1 MEKLIY
7 TNDLCVGCNRCI
19 RACNSPGANV
29 ARNVDGRN
37 IIDVN
42 PEKCIACG
50 ACFDA
55 CEHGARAY
63 YDDTERFF
71 EDLKKGEKISVLVA
85 PSFKA
90 NYYREYESVLGGLK
104 AMGVNRILSVSFGA
118 DITTWAY
125 IHYIQK
131 HNFLGGIS
139 QPCPAVVGYIEHF
152 LPELLPK
159 LMPVHSPMM
168 CAAIYAKKYMQI
180 SDKLAFISPCI
191 AKKNEIT
198 DPNTHGMV
206 SYNLTF
212 SHLMEYVRKHNISG
226 KPVGDE
232 IPYGLGAV
240 YPMPG
245 GLKEN
250 VRWLLGDDVLIRQ
263 VEGEARMIEYFEHN
277 KERIKNGKTPYLFVD
292 ALNCPEGCLCGTGIE
307 EKSGLTDDAFY
318 MIGKIQE
325 ESKQDSKRSA
335 WGKNLTPKQR
345 MERLNKEFSNLN
357 LEDFIRRYT
366 NKSKDCIMKEPTA
379 AQLDAIY
386 KDMLKDTKEKRE
398 INCACCGYSKCESMA
413 KAIFNDMNYKG
424 NCVHYVKDVVVAE
437 KEENAQL
444 VTDMENMRVEE
455 KENHELLSQSIDENF
470 ASLQHTVAGVS
481 QNSAKNAQE
490 STEILHVM
498 DDVRA
503 FTEELEQ
510 SLKSI
515 EEFLG
520 NLEKN
525 NKDVIEIANQTN
537 LLALNA
543 SIEAARA
550 GEAGRG
556 FAVVAEQIKVL
567 ADNSKNTAS
576 ESNQTKEDIGV
587 AISELL
593 GNATELTEVVQKVGG
608 QVENLVRSSEE
619 IVKAT
624 EGVSDV
630 TMEVREK
637 LSELI

>member
-1 MEKLIY
+1 L
-7 TNDLCVGCNRCI
+7 
-19 RACNSPGANV
+19 
-29 ARNVDGRN
+29 
-37 IIDVN
+37 
-42 PEKCIACG
+42 
-50 ACFDA
+50 
-55 CEHGARAY
+55 
-63 YDDTERFF
+63 
-71 EDLKKGEKISVLVA
+71 
-85 PSFKA
+85 
-90 NYYREYESVLGGLK
+90 
-104 AMGVNRILSVSFGA
+104 
-118 DITTWAY
+118 
-125 IHYIQK
+125 
-131 HNFLGGIS
+131 
-139 QPCPAVVGYIEHF
+139 
-152 LPELLPK
+152 
-159 LMPVHSPMM
+159 
-168 CAAIYAKKYMQI
+168 
-180 SDKLAFISPCI
+180 
-191 AKKNEIT
+191 
-198 DPNTHGMV
+198 
-206 SYNLTF
+206 
-212 SHLMEYVRKHNISG
+212 
-226 KPVGDE
+226 
-232 IPYGLGAV
+232 
-240 YPMPG
+240 
-245 GLKEN
+245 
-250 VRWLLGDDVLIRQ
+250 
-263 VEGEARMIEYFEHN
+263 
-277 KERIKNGKTPYLFVD
+277 
-292 ALNCPEGCLCGTGIE
+292 
-307 EKSGLTDDAFY
+307 
-318 MIGKIQE
+318 
-325 ESKQDSKRSA
+325 
-335 WGKNLTPKQR
+335 
-345 MERLNKEFSNLN
+345 
-357 LEDFIRRYT
+357 
-366 NKSKDCIMKEPTA
+366 
-379 AQLDAIY
+379 
-386 KDMLKDTKEKRE
+386 
-398 INCACCGYSKCESMA
+398 
-413 KAIFNDMNYKG
+413 
-424 NCVHYVKDVVVAE
+424 
-437 KEENAQL
+437 
-444 VTDMENMRVEE
+444 EE